1 MSHKEPGDASL
12 HPDRSREQEES
23 ERAEEDFAAESNV
36 AMEDEERTVSEVS
49 DLDEEAP
56 ANGADAVPET
66 PGDNNEER
74 PVDYGGA

>member
-1 MSHKEPGDASL
+1 MSHKESGDANL
-12 HPDRSREQEES
+12 HPDRPCEQEES
-23 ERAEEDFAAESNV
+23 ERAEEDFAAES
-36 AMEDEERTVSEVS
+36 AMVKEDVEQAVSEVS